1 MTEVHNTVII
11 PPIFH
16 SHHVNAFFTTKAV
29 QCAVSVLA
37 ELLAVPSGDIY
48 MPIQKHTDKV
58 MVLDYDRE
66 PKIADAVVTNNRGIF
81 IGVQAADCVP
91 VLLFDKKRRVAGA
104 VHAGWRGT
112 AASIVKKTI
121 EMMSQRFFTSP
132 ADIIMAIGPS
142 IRWCCY
148 EVGYD
153 VIEAVTRASGE
164 GDYSMTKGGKYCL
177 DLASANR
184 QQAVS
189 SGVPPEQIWLSDEC
203 TFCLPEKY
211 YSYRFV
217 NGTTGRQCGVIGI
230 IKHP

>member
-1 MTEVHNTVII
+1 MNTVVI

-16 SHHVNAFFTTKAV
+16 SHNVNAFFTTKAV
-29 QCAVSVLA
+29 HCDVPGPA
-37 ELLAVPSGDIY
+37 ELLAVPSRDIY

-66 PKIADAVVTNNRGIF
+66 PKIADAVVTNSRGVF
-81 IGVQAADCVP
+81 IGVQVADCVP
-91 VLLFDKKRRVAGA
+91 VLLFDKKQRVAGA

-121 EMMSQRFFTSP
+121 EMMSLRFVTSP

-142 IRWCCY
+142 IRRCCY

-153 VIEAVTRASGE
+153 VLEAVTAAGGE
-164 GDYSMTKGGKYCL
+164 GDYYITKGGKYFL
-177 DLASANR
+177 DLAGANR

-189 SGVPPEQIWLSDEC
+189 SGVPPEQIWVSDEC
-203 TFCLPEKY
+203 TFCLPERY
-211 YSYRFV
+211 YSYRFAKIL
-217 NGTTGRQCGVIGI
+217 TGRQCGVIGI
-230 IKHP
+230 VL

>member
-1 MTEVHNTVII
+1 MVI

-16 SHHVNAFFTTKAV
+16 SYQVNAFFTTKAA
-29 QCAVSVLA
+29 QCDLSRLA
-37 ELLAVPSGDIY
+37 ELLAVPSRDIY

-91 VLLFDKKRRVAGA
+91 VLLFDKKHRVAGA

-121 EMMSQRFFTSP
+121 EMMSQRFSSYP

-142 IRWCCY
+142 IRSCCY
-148 EVGYD
+148 EVGYE

-164 GDYSMTKGGKYCL
+164 GDYSMTNGAKYCL

-184 QQAVS
+184 QQAIS
-189 SGVPPEQIWLSDEC
+189 SGVLPEQIWLSDEC

-211 YSYRFV
+211 FSYRFAK
-217 NGTTGRQCGVIGI
+217 GTTGRQCGVIGI
-230 IKHP
+230 V

>member
-1 MTEVHNTVII
+1 VHNTVVI

-16 SHHVNAFFTTKAV
+16 GHSVNAFFTTKAV
-29 QCAVSVLA
+29 QCAVNRLG
-37 ELLAVPSGDIY
+37 EFLAVPSGDIY
-48 MPIQKHTDKV
+48 MPVQKHTDNV
-58 MVLDYDRE
+58 MVLDYDRG
-66 PKIADAVVTNNRGIF
+66 PKIADAVVTDTRGIF

-91 VLLFDKKRRVAGA
+91 ILLFDKRQLVAGA

-142 IRWCCY
+142 IRGCCY
-148 EVGYD
+148 EVGYEVLD
-153 VIEAVTRASGE
+153 AVTKACGD
-164 GDYSMTKGGKYCL
+164 GDYYMTKGGKYYL
-177 DLASANR
+177 DLAGANR

-189 SGVPPEQIWLSDEC
+189 SGVPAELIWLSDEC

-211 YSYRFV
+211 YSYRYTK
-217 NGTTGRQCGVIGI
+217 GTTGRQCGVIGI
-230 IKHP
+230 VQHPG

>member
-1 MTEVHNTVII
+1 MHNTVVI
-11 PPIFH
+11 PQIFH
-16 SHHVNAFFTTKAV
+16 DYHVKAFFTTKAAHCDV
-29 QCAVSVLA
+29 PGLA
-37 ELLAVPSGDIY
+37 ELLSVPSGNIY

-91 VLLFDKKRRVAGA
+91 VLLFDKKKHVAGA

-112 AASIVKKTI
+112 AESIVKKTI
-121 EMMSQRFFTSP
+121 EMMSQRFFTSLS
-132 ADIIMAIGPS
+132 DIIVAIGPS

-148 EVGYD
+148 EVGYE

-164 GDYSMTKGGKYCL
+164 GDYYRTKGGKYCI

-184 QQAVS
+184 QQAIS

-211 YSYRFV
+211 YSYRFAK
-217 NGTTGRQCGVIGI
+217 GPTGRQCGVIGI
-230 IKHP
+230 V